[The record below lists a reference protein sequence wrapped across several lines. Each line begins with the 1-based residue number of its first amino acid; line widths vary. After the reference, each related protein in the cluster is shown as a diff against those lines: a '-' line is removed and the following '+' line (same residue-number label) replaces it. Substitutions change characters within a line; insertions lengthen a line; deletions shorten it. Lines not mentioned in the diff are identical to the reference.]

1 MHDVIVVGGRV
12 AGSAL
17 AIQLARAGLDLVVV
31 DRCRFPSDTLST
43 HQMQVVGV
51 SRLAELGVLDRVLAA
66 GTPPTR
72 RIRFHAAGSIL
83 DAPVPR
89 VDGQDFMLSPRR
101 TVLDT
106 ALIDAARDAGADVWE
121 GVGVESLLRDG
132 ERVVGVRARA
142 RTDGQVVEERARL
155 VVGADGHRS
164 TIARLVD
171 ARPYDTRPA
180 RTVASYTYWDGL
192 TADGGEMYSGTGW
205 AAGAWP
211 TNDGLTLTYAARPI
225 GEWDEVRRNPER
237 ALLGVLARAGDLG
250 ARARTATRIGPV
262 RTTNDTGAAFHTAS
276 GSGWLLVGD
285 AGLVLDPITGLGMT
299 HALEDAT
306 SAAAAVQRA
315 LDGSDVRALKGFGRQ
330 RYRRRKAIYELT
342 ADLAQLRGTTPAEEP
357 LF

>member
-1 MHDVIVVGGRV
+1 
-12 AGSAL
+12 
-17 AIQLARAGLDLVVV
+17 
-31 DRCRFPSDTLST
+31 
-43 HQMQVVGV
+43 
-51 SRLAELGVLDRVLAA
+51 
-66 GTPPTR
+66 
-72 RIRFHAAGSIL
+72 
-83 DAPVPR
+83 
-89 VDGQDFMLSPRR
+89 
-101 TVLDT
+101 
-106 ALIDAARDAGADVWE
+106 
-121 GVGVESLLRDG
+121 
-132 ERVVGVRARA
+132 
-142 RTDGQVVEERARL
+142 VVEERARL

-171 ARPYDTRPA
+171 ARPYETRPA

-205 AAGAWP
+205 AAAAWP

-225 GEWDEVRRNPER
+225 AEWDEVRRNPER

-299 HALEDAT
+299 HALEDAA

-357 LF
+357 LFAALAAEPAAATAFYAAISGAGPVRRFFSPPNLIRILGPRGFLALARGRAAADRSSGTAKAVAVGSD